1 MWFSVVVH
9 AYVDSLVLWTLWGQ
23 TCKNLFALYM
33 CTQISKI
40 RRIELRSALLRQLQ
54 SAGQWQ
60 LRTELRPD
68 TSTAFSKLRLATDYR
83 AVTSQYYLFH
93 TARLGMLPICLSF
106 ISLQASVIQ
115 AAVAWCVSC
124 APLPSIRR
132 ISEDPF
138 LLFPFFKTRTSKWPM
153 KPRAFVYVNLFTE
166 SL

>member
-1 MWFSVVVH
+1 MRVSRTRH
-9 AYVDSLVLWTLWGQ
+9 I
-23 TCKNLFALYM
+23 K
-33 CTQISKI
+33 
-40 RRIELRSALLRQLQ
+40 LRPALLRQLQ

-68 TSTAFSKLRLATDYR
+68 TSTAFSNLRLATDYR

-106 ISLQASVIQ
+106 ISLQASVIH
-115 AAVAWCVSC
+115 AAVLRFVSC
-124 APLPSIRR
+124 APLPSVRR
-132 ISEDPF
+132 ISEGLF
-138 LLFPFFKTRTSKWPM
+138 LLFPFLKTRTSKWPM